1 MSVSVVCCTHNKL
14 LFLKDFLASFLE
26 NSRPDTELVVC
37 AQGCTDGTNRWLS
50 QYQFN
55 SIIRANHIKFVIE
68 TDNIGLSRYDEL
80 VQTYTAGDII
90 IDADED
96 VLLFKGYEEVLSDVL
111 TDGRF
116 GWVGIPAK
124 NTELLKFPGG
134 RQWNVNGYRVV
145 EAAVGGHLAATS
157 KKVWERVGGFGRG
170 RTIFDPED
178 ARYQREC
185 IEAGYLT
192 GVAIGEIGV
201 GITER
206 VECEHHN
213 SWEWAIKYGTVEQK
227 MENNRQAMLAEFWT
241 EDQYRSSLQEYLE
254 IAGQ

>member
-1 MSVSVVCCTHNKL
+1 MSVSVVTITHNKL

-26 NSRPDTELVVC
+26 NSRPDTELVIC
-37 AQGCTDGTNRWLS
+37 AQGCADGTNRWLS

-55 SIIRANHIKFVIE
+55 SITRANHIKFVIE

-80 VQTYTAGDII
+80 VQTYTTGSIV

-96 VLLFKGYEEVLSDVL
+96 ILFPKDCEEVLSDVL

-124 NTELLKFPGG
+124 DAELLKFPGG

-157 KKVWERVGGFGRG
+157 KKVWDRVGGFGTG
-170 RTIFDPED
+170 KTIFDPED
-178 ARYQREC
+178 ARYQRKC

-192 GVAIGEIGV
+192 GVVVDSI
-201 GITER
+201 
-206 VECEHHN
+206 ECEHHN

-227 MENNRQAMLAEFWT
+227 MENLRLALMADFLT
-241 EDQYRSSLQEYLE
+241 EDQYRLSLQEYLE
-254 IAGQ
+254 VAEKT